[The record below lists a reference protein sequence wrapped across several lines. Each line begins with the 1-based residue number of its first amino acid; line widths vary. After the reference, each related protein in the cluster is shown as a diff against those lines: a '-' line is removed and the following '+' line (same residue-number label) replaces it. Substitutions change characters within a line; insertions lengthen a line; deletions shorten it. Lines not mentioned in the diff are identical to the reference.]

1 MGTII
6 LAGIIFLGV
15 ARVVYKYGV
24 KKEKTCDCSS
34 ADCPIKKETI
44 SNKWLQKLKPHLK
57 IFIYQGGVL
66 ILCRVAIFEWF
77 YHYYK

>member
-44 SNKWLQKLKPHLK
+44 SDK
-57 IFIYQGGVL
+57 
-66 ILCRVAIFEWF
+66 
-77 YHYYK
+77 